1 MLDEF
6 IYFYQHAIILIEKMF
21 RVEFENF
28 RLAQPNAN
36 TTICDED
43 YFTAVGGA
51 TPIPKLCG
59 DAYNDQHR
67 TISINCLT

>member
-1 MLDEF
+1 MLK
-6 IYFYQHAIILIEKMF
+6 LF

-59 DAYNDQHR
+59 DAYTDQHSTLLFA
-67 TISINCLT
+67 TIWN

>member
-1 MLDEF
+1 
-6 IYFYQHAIILIEKMF
+6 MF

-67 TISINCLT
+67 TIRIKTYYV